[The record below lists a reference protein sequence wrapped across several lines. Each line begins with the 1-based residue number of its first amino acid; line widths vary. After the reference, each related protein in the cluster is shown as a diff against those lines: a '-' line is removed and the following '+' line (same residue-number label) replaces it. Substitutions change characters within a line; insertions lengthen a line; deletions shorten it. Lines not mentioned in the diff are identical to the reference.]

1 MLYKPSQPLWR
12 ARCPSSAVEFTMSRQ
27 TPAQWADLLDI
38 LRAAANEVFPGPIL
52 ERLLD
57 RMEART

>member
-1 MLYKPSQPLWR
+1 MTP
-12 ARCPSSAVEFTMSRQ
+12 Q
-27 TPAQWADLLDI
+27 TPAQWADLLEI

-52 ERLLD
+52 ERLMD